1 MLKCPEGAIYQLHFQ
16 WSMSWE
22 NILNSNI
29 WLIHLF
35 PEAFQQSINFSRN
48 LWSLEEKWSKFRFFH
63 FITEMFSSNISSK
76 CCKVYLNTSYP
87 FKINLFASKYQWLEF
102 KIWHICYLI
111 LALMQSWCAS
121 VQTNISHNVTNA
133 LLDPAK
139 IIILIATFQQS
150 GETTICCFLHSHL
163 KQEYS
168 ITDVT

>member
-102 KIWHICYLI
+102 KIWHICYLNNSI
-111 LALMQSWCAS
+111 DAELLCFCADQYISQCHKRFIGSCKDYNPHCNIPTKRRNYNMLFLAFTS
-121 VQTNISHNVTNA
+121 
-133 LLDPAK
+133 
-139 IIILIATFQQS
+139 
-150 GETTICCFLHSHL
+150 
-163 KQEYS
+163 
-168 ITDVT
+168 